1 MAIGMNSQSGQA
13 GCHDRSLKKC
23 NSIQH
28 DVIVIGGGSAGYAAA
43 RAAHEDGADVAIVDP
58 GPLGGLCILRG
69 CMPSKTILRS
79 AEIAALMRRSKEF
92 GLSPVDIK
100 AELAAIVER
109 KDRLVHEFAR
119 DRIEQLRDPSHM
131 LYETTARFISP
142 QTIQVGDHLL
152 TARAFIIAT
161 GSVPRLVTV
170 PGLDDVGCLTS
181 DELLDIRDQ
190 PNSLLI
196 LGGGPVALELGQFF
210 SRIGTKVCLIQRGLR
225 LLSHLD
231 EEVGSTLEEEL
242 RAEGVEVFTGATL
255 RKVDRHHGLKSVQFS
270 HRGQDRTVSCEEI
283 LAAFGRRSNIDGLN
297 LDAANVTIHEG
308 RISVDSRMRTSQP
321 HIFAVG
327 DVSNLIDT
335 THIAI
340 QQGELAAHNACH
352 LEDSS
357 KQYQYDD
364 RLETKVVFTDPQVAV
379 VGLSE
384 QACRMHDIPFLTGA
398 YPFADH
404 GKAMCLGSTRG
415 FAKLLASPRT
425 GKLLGAQIVGPQA
438 GELIHELIAVM
449 YYHGTVF
456 DLVRYPHYHPTLAE
470 IVTYPAESLMKQI
483 RLS

>member
-1 MAIGMNSQSGQA
+1 MAIGMHSQSGQA
-13 GCHDRSLKKC
+13 GCHDRSLMECKP
-23 NSIQH
+23 IQH

-43 RAAHEDGADVAIVDP
+43 RAAREDGADVAIVDP

-79 AEIAALMRRSKEF
+79 AEVAALMRRSKEF

-100 AELAAIVER
+100 AELAAIVDR
-109 KDRLVHEFAR
+109 KDRLVREFAR
-119 DRIEQLRDPSHM
+119 DRIDQLRGPSHT
-131 LYETTARFISP
+131 LYEAAARFISP
-142 QTIQVGDHLL
+142 TAIQVGGRQL

-161 GSVPRLVTV
+161 GSVPRVEAL
-170 PGLDDVGCLTS
+170 PGLDNIGYLTS

-210 SRIGTKVCLIQRGLR
+210 SRIGTKVCFIQRGLR
-225 LLSHLD
+225 VLSHLD
-231 EEVGSTLEEEL
+231 EEIGTTLEEAL
-242 RAEGVEVFTGATL
+242 RAEGAELFTGTIL
-255 RKVDRHHGLKSVQFS
+255 REVGRHHRLKSVRFS
-270 HRGQDRTVSCEEI
+270 HRGQDRTASGEEI
-283 LAAFGRRSNIDGLN
+283 LAAFGRRPNIDGLN
-297 LDAANVTIHEG
+297 LDAAQVTIHQG

-327 DVSNLIDT
+327 DVCNLIDT

-357 KQYQYDD
+357 KQYDD

-384 QACRMHDIPFLTGA
+384 RACRLHDIPFLTEA

-415 FAKLLASPRT
+415 YAKLLASPRT

-470 IVTYPAESLMKQI
+470 IVTYPAESLMRQI
-483 RLS
+483 RSS